1 LLNEGGVLPSSVFY
15 YLLGEL
21 WGKGGDLKKVAHKM
35 NLHLNEEEGYDE
47 KIILFGIHGD
57 DFFVLTPLASTVDME
72 RHSLMVDLVAGKS
85 TDVGDIKVWNDDST
99 LFVKFVGE
107 GSDCDFL
114 EAHISIAEDALPEG
128 ILTTNGNP
136 SLSVFREVFDSG
148 CFSSH
153 TFQYNL
159 ETEGLVPGDTVQI
172 ASHATLGWKVEI
184 GVTEA
189 ESAWGC
195 DLNENC
201 IPLGEKNR
209 AKYFEFIVNQVWAD
223 FSGLLEG
230 ESVEG
235 LAKVAPFLD
244 ITTFTGGAVKI
255 VEGGSW
261 NAYGSPNSGCNGE
274 TTVIGNWGTRKGE
287 GFTDKISVEGGYPHS
302 YTFNFEGVTISHFS
316 LRMLD
321 YGDWN
326 PSKAGFHK
334 AEMVAFN
341 GVGESVSTHVL
352 SYYTSADGTPN
363 WSWSTNYGN
372 LQCNTGDSAAP
383 GAFPGHWIWKVSGE
397 GITKVTL
404 TFPFGYDPYIGF
416 DSLWFVVKP

>member
-1 LLNEGGVLPSSVFY
+1 M
-15 YLLGEL
+15 
-21 WGKGGDLKKVAHKM
+21 KKLIHIG
-35 NLHLNEEEGYDE
+35 L
-47 KIILFGIHGD
+47 ILAYFLSWEAFTSMAGMEQY
-57 DFFVLTPLASTVDME
+57 PLV
-72 RHSLMVDLVAGKS
+72 VDLIAGKS
-85 TDVGDIKVWNDDST
+85 TDVGDVLVWNDAST
-99 LFVKFVGE
+99 LYVKFVGE

-114 EAHISIAEDALPEG
+114 EAHLSIAEDALPKG

-153 TFQYNL
+153 TFQYHL
-159 ETEGLVPGDTVQI
+159 EKEGLVPGDTVQI
-172 ASHATLGWKVEI
+172 VSHATLGWKTELGI
-184 GVTEA
+184 AEA

-195 DLNENC
+195 DLGLNC
-201 IPLGEKNR
+201 APLGENGR
-209 AKYFEFIVNQVWAD
+209 TKYFEFIVNQVWAD

-244 ITTFTGGAVKI
+244 ITTSTGGAVKI

-274 TTVIGNWGTRKGE
+274 TTVIGNRGTRKGE
-287 GFTDKISVEGGYPHS
+287 GFTDKISVQEGYAHS

-363 WSWSTNYGN
+363 WSWSPNYGN

-416 DSLWFVVKP
+416 DSLWFVVEP